1 MLFKFYC
8 KILINYFQECI
19 IKLVIRG
26 ERGMRVKLRVES
38 NAHVFKVLLVV
49 LLITTSLIV
58 ALMLTSCD
66 GTEQTGING
75 NNGGTGSTTLGERNA
90 LRQAQNYLR
99 VMAFSREGLID
110 QLQYE
115 GYSLSES
122 TYAVN
127 NCGANWYEQ
136 AAKKAREYL
145 NIMPFSK
152 QELIEQLEYEK
163 FTHEQAVYGV
173 EAVGY

>member
-1 MLFKFYC
+1 M
-8 KILINYFQECI
+8 KIKVNA
-19 IKLVIRG
+19 
-26 ERGMRVKLRVES
+26 ES
-38 NAHVFKVLLVV
+38 YRQTIKVLFVV
-49 LLITTSLIV
+49 LLIATSLIV
-58 ALMLTSCD
+58 ALILTSCD

-75 NNGGTGSTTLGERNA
+75 NSGGTGSTTLGERNA

-99 VMAFSREGLID
+99 VMAFSREGLIG

-122 TYAVN
+122 TYAVD

-145 NIMPFSK
+145 NVMPFSK